1 MPMIRKSMA
10 QAEERRKVLLVEDDA
25 GVRRSLQ
32 LLLQGRG
39 FDVRAYAAGTS
50 LLADP
55 TAEHAACFVADYLMP
70 GLDGLAVLRSL
81 RARGWPGPAILITA
95 YHSPDLA
102 ERAIAV
108 GYDAV
113 VEKPLREHALA
124 DMVLQLIHRLR
135 E

>member
-1 MPMIRKSMA
+1 MTRKSEA
-10 QAEERRKVLLVEDDA
+10 HVEERQRILLVDDDA
-25 GVRRSLQ
+25 GVRRSLH
-32 LLLQGRG
+32 LLLHARG
-39 FDVRAYAAGTS
+39 FDVRAYAGGAT

-70 GLDGLAVLRSL
+70 DLDGLDVLRSL
-81 RARGWPGPAILITA
+81 RARGWSGPAILITA

-102 ERAIAV
+102 ERASAA
-108 GYDAV
+108 GFDAV

-124 DMVLQLIHRLR
+124 DMVLQLLHRPR